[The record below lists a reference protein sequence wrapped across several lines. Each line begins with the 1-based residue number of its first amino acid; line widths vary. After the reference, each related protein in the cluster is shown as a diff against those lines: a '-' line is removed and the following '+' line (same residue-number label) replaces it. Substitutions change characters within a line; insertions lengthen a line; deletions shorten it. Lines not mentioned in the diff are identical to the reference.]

1 MSLLNFDRLYKFILE
16 MRKVP
21 SYVNNILPLPSRNID
36 RFSSPELKK
45 CSSARKIVNNIQI
58 NTPDP
63 FDNMKCTGKNNPT
76 LRPILN
82 KHRKSPSLS
91 NLLTKDNCTFDKPCS
106 KSLNASK
113 SHNFLPKIFQAPLP
127 NKKCIIKPS
136 LPPILYS
143 ERVNTGSRNVST
155 PFFKPQALMAADYQK
170 DDNKQDR
177 AFRKRKTK
185 RSKFFDHIKQK
196 KLSDVSF
203 GDSTDVMN
211 NVFSKTKLL

>member
-1 MSLLNFDRLYKFILE
+1 MQ
-16 MRKVP
+16 KVP
-21 SYVNNILPLPSRNID
+21 GYANNILPLPRKSIE

-45 CSSARKIVNNIQI
+45 CSSARKII

-91 NLLTKDNCTFDKPCS
+91 NLLTKENPTFDKPCS
-106 KSLNASK
+106 KSLNTSK
-113 SHNFLPKIFQAPLP
+113 SYNFIPKIFQAPLS
-127 NKKCIIKPS
+127 NKKCITKSS

-143 ERVNTGSRNVST
+143 ERANTGSRNVST
-155 PFFKPQALMAADYQK
+155 PFFKPQTLMAVDYQK
-170 DDNKQDR
+170 EDNKQDR

-196 KLSDVSF
+196 NLSEISF

-211 NVFSKTKLL
+211 SVFSRTKLL